1 MTGLQGQTGTL
12 PSDFYGEI
20 DPKLLLCAV
29 FFFFS
34 FLALHRPAHGKNHKL
49 HSVIVLSSRDK
60 KKQGGGFLFKQVINL
75 DKT

>member
-1 MTGLQGQTGTL
+1 MGKLTL
-12 PSDFYGEI
+12 NSYFV
-20 DPKLLLCAV
+20 LC

-34 FLALHRPAHGKNHKL
+34 FLALHRPAYGKNHKL

-60 KKQGGGFLFKQVINL
+60 KKQGGVGFLFKQVINL